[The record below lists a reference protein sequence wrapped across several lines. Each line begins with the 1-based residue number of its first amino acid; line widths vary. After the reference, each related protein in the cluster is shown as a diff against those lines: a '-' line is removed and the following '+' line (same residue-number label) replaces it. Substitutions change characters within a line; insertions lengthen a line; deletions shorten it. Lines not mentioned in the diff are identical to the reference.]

1 MENIKLDGGE
11 SEPEQKEY
19 IIKSNN
25 TNYKLLI
32 TLNYNFE
39 IYELKVCEINFIPKF
54 NYEIKYNFNDLKVV
68 LKLEDKYDHL
78 ESLMNFFDEMYTKN
92 KIKLIHEDDS
102 VLLIINSSKDT
113 SKDNELKLK
122 LEKKSL
128 NVNDKFDF
136 IINEINNIKNNNL
149 SLIEKRFDEIMKRLN
164 DIESSINN
172 KIKNCTGDLNLLKNE
187 FVKSNS
193 LKNNNNE
200 IQELKTEIKNLNNL
214 IIEKKDIYIPNEIKT
229 AKDEIKIDDFE
240 IIEKDKKKLEKKDK
254 VDKNKKEKNIIN
266 NNEKNINI
274 NNEIKNEIKIEN
286 NINNKIDKKISS
298 KKSIIINKKP
308 SFKNDLKIVKLFEPD
323 DDKTQLFFFAIL
335 IGESGVGKTWIFNN
349 FFTLPYAQSPSLSLE
364 SEEIFFKIEDNTL
377 ISLNIVVCP
386 NIKIFNQPK
395 FISSKDIIIFVYSI
409 DDRNSFEN
417 LKEKIN
423 EIKTKSKKNANF
435 ILVGNKVDLENK
447 RIVKKEEGEN
457 LAKDENLDL
466 FLEVSAKN
474 GNYIDKIFFDA
485 CKILYKSRVINE

>member
-1 MENIKLDGGE
+1 M
-11 SEPEQKEY
+11 
-19 IIKSNN
+19 
-25 TNYKLLI
+25 
-32 TLNYNFE
+32 
-39 IYELKVCEINFIPKF
+39 KVCEINFIPKF

-172 KIKNCTGDLNLLKNE
+172 KIKNFTGDLNLLKNE
-187 FVKSNS
+187 FFKSNS

-266 NNEKNINI
+266 NKEKSIN
-274 NNEIKNEIKIEN
+274 IKNEIKIEN

-308 SFKNDLKIVKLFEPD
+308 SFKNDLKIVKLF
-323 DDKTQLFFFAIL
+323 KMI
-335 IGESGVGKTWIFNN
+335 
-349 FFTLPYAQSPSLSLE
+349 
-364 SEEIFFKIEDNTL
+364 
-377 ISLNIVVCP
+377 
-386 NIKIFNQPK
+386 
-395 FISSKDIIIFVYSI
+395 
-409 DDRNSFEN
+409 
-417 LKEKIN
+417 
-423 EIKTKSKKNANF
+423 
-435 ILVGNKVDLENK
+435 
-447 RIVKKEEGEN
+447 
-457 LAKDENLDL
+457 
-466 FLEVSAKN
+466 
-474 GNYIDKIFFDA
+474 
-485 CKILYKSRVINE
+485 

>member
-32 TLNYNFE
+32 KLNYNFE

-172 KIKNCTGDLNLLKNE
+172 KIKNCTSDLNLLKNE

-254 VDKNKKEKNIIN
+254 VDKNKKEKNIT
-266 NNEKNINI
+266 
-274 NNEIKNEIKIEN
+274 
-286 NINNKIDKKISS
+286 NNKIDQKISS

-423 EIKTKSKKNANF
+423 EIKTKSKKNAHF
-435 ILVGNKVDLENK
+435 ILVGNKVDLETK
-447 RIVKKEEGEN
+447 RVVKKEEGEN

-485 CKILYKSRVINE
+485 CKILYKSRLINE

>member
-54 NYEIKYNFNDLKVV
+54 NYEIKYNFYDLKVV

-172 KIKNCTGDLNLLKNE
+172 KIKNCTSDLNLLKNE

-254 VDKNKKEKNIIN
+254 VDKNKKEKNIT
-266 NNEKNINI
+266 
-274 NNEIKNEIKIEN
+274 
-286 NINNKIDKKISS
+286 NNKIDQKISS

-423 EIKTKSKKNANF
+423 EIKTKSKKNAHF
-435 ILVGNKVDLENK
+435 ILVGNKVDLETK
-447 RIVKKEEGEN
+447 RVVKKEEGEN

-485 CKILYKSRVINE
+485 CKILYKSRLINE